1 MYSVC
6 LRLHLQY
13 YVQLFGTEIVSTSN
27 DANEGSN
34 MNTIHD
40 VSPSTSVY
48 ICLFP
53 EDRTSSSL
61 SLRGIFSSPNEKT
74 GHQVS
79 KQRESVSTLE
89 VPLALFRN
97 VQASI
102 LLSTTFQWNVFVN
115 CYWLRRVTK
124 RFARAVW
131 RTLPSRFVTRFLSG
145 SSRFRDESTN
155 RVTRPLRLRI
165 FFFFV
170 VFYFF

>member
-6 LRLHLQY
+6 IGLRLHLQY

-40 VSPSTSVY
+40 VSPPTSVY
-48 ICLFP
+48 FPFCLFP

-61 SLRGIFSSPNEKT
+61 FISLCLVVHISSPNEKI
-74 GHQVS
+74 HQVS

-102 LLSTTFQWNVFVN
+102 LLSTTFQWNVLSTVRR
-115 CYWLRRVTK
+115 LRRNTK
-124 RFARAVW
+124 RHAGAAFW
-131 RTLPSRFVTRFLSG
+131 RTLPSRV
-145 SSRFRDESTN
+145 
-155 RVTRPLRLRI
+155 
-165 FFFFV
+165 
-170 VFYFF
+170 